1 MRKLVA
7 EFTTLTVVAT
17 FITLASLSAHA
28 EKPRVPI
35 DDQEVLERLPKM
47 LSLNRDS
54 MAKIRTQL
62 AADPGN
68 SQLAAAAAQ
77 GYIKMGND
85 ESDPRFYG
93 YARSAIAPWWNESTP
108 KAEVLKLRAKLKE
121 KDHKYLEAIADLESL
136 LVREPQDAQGWV
148 ELINLY
154 RVVGQY
160 DQARSAVGRL
170 EAFADPTTVMVSQIP
185 LMACTGDAETAYQRL
200 LQQREIAEKEKS
212 DLLPW
217 IIATQANIDAMLMR
231 VEDADTNFRAALA
244 LNSGNIHLK
253 RTYADFL
260 LDFQH
265 PEPVLQ
271 LLKEHENDNGCLL
284 LMAIAAKRLKK
295 DDLAAR
301 LKSKI
306 EVRFDEIRLR
316 GNKPHGRFESR
327 FELTLNRNPR
337 AALEVALENW
347 QVQKEV
353 RDSRAVLEAALG
365 ANEPAAAQPVVD
377 FLKTSKCED
386 AALNTL
392 IQKLEQK

>member
-7 EFTTLTVVAT
+7 ALTTLTMVAT
-17 FITLASLSAHA
+17 LITLASLSAHA

-35 DDQEVLERLPKM
+35 DDQEVLQRLPKT
-47 LSLNRDS
+47 LSLNRDR
-54 MAKIRTQL
+54 MATIRTQL

-68 SQLAAAAAQ
+68 SQLAAAAAE
-77 GYIKMGND
+77 GYIKMGNE

-93 YARSAIAPWWNESTP
+93 YAQSAINPWWTDDSPT
-108 KAEVLKLRAKLKE
+108 AAVLKLRAKLKE

-136 LVREPQDAQGWV
+136 LERYPQDEQGWV

-154 RVVGQY
+154 RVIGKY
-160 DQARSAVGRL
+160 DQAWKASRRL
-170 EAFADPTTVMVSQIP
+170 ESFAEPATNLVSQIP
-185 LMACTGDAETAYQRL
+185 LMAATGDAERAYQIL
-200 LQQREIAEKEKS
+200 VNQRKIAETKKPEI
-212 DLLPW
+212 LPW
-217 IIATQANIDAMLMR
+217 IIATQANIDAMMHR
-231 VEDADTNFRAALA
+231 VEDADENFRRALA
-244 LNSGNIHLK
+244 LNIGNIHLK

-271 LLKEHENDNGCLL
+271 LLAEHENDNGCLL

-295 DDLAAR
+295 TELQAR

-306 EVRFDEIRLR
+306 EMRFEEIRLR

-327 FELTLNRNPR
+327 YQLALNKNPR

-347 QVQKEV
+347 QLQKEA
-353 RDSRAVLEAALG
+353 RDSRAVLESALG
-365 ANEPAAAQPVVD
+365 AHERADAQPVVD
-377 FLKTSKCED
+377 FLKASGCQD
-386 AALNTL
+386 VALNKL
-392 IQKLEQK
+392 IEKLEQK